1 MTTTAFKEALQ
12 HKIDT
17 KTKPLGA
24 LGVLEQIA
32 FKIGNI
38 QQTLTPKLTRPTIV
52 VFAGDHGIAKKNE
65 VNPFPQEVT
74 AQMVYNFVNGGAAIN
89 VFSKTNGID
98 LKIVDA
104 GVNHSFD
111 KNLDII
117 NAKIA
122 LGTKNF
128 ENAPAMSLIECQ
140 DATIKAGNII
150 EHIHSKGCNTIGFG
164 EMGIAN
170 TSSAA
175 LLMAYFTKTPVENCV
190 GSGTGLDAEGIKR
203 KTAILSH
210 VYKTHN
216 PKTPM
221 EALSCFGGF
230 EIVML
235 CGAFLKAAELKMT
248 IVVDGFIV
256 TAALLAAKAIN
267 PEVIDYCIFAHNSQE
282 QGHKAM
288 LKALEATPLLSLGLR
303 LGEGTGAALA
313 MPLLK
318 AAVNFLNNM
327 ASFETAGVSGAP

>member
-128 ENAPAMSLIECQ
+128 ENAPAMSLTECQ

-164 EMGIAN
+164 ELGIAN
-170 TSSAA
+170 TSS
-175 LLMAYFTKTPVENCV
+175 LLY
-190 GSGTGLDAEGIKR
+190 
-203 KTAILSH
+203 
-210 VYKTHN
+210 
-216 PKTPM
+216 
-221 EALSCFGGF
+221 
-230 EIVML
+230 
-235 CGAFLKAAELKMT
+235 
-248 IVVDGFIV
+248 
-256 TAALLAAKAIN
+256 
-267 PEVIDYCIFAHNSQE
+267 
-282 QGHKAM
+282 
-288 LKALEATPLLSLGLR
+288 
-303 LGEGTGAALA
+303 
-313 MPLLK
+313 
-318 AAVNFLNNM
+318 
-327 ASFETAGVSGAP
+327 